1 MLKTTAISTAKK
13 TAGCAVTYR
22 AGNKEKFGTCP
33 KSCELNPSGRGCKLN
48 QIDFNY
54 LDALLDAKPKR
65 GESFTYSHFHP
76 IFWAHMLSPKKTV
89 INYSAANPE
98 TALLARQVSDA
109 PVVTVVPQNYFE
121 NGKNKTLDGVRF
133 IRCPAE
139 YNSAVTC
146 NNCGGDKAPL
156 CARLDRNFIVTFTAH
171 GAAKR
176 KAGTSERGG
185 CYADGGNVNI
195 HWQNTAKQ
203 KQQETDGDRLRAFVK
218 TLPANTIIRHHVAGD
233 IGLDTIGEMPQY
245 EALIT
250 YR

>member
-48 QIDFNY
+48 QIDFEY

-203 KQQETDGDRLRAFVK
+203 KQQESDGDRLRAFVK
-218 TLPANTIIRHHVAGD
+218 TLPAGTIIRHNVAGD
-233 IGLDTIGEMPQY
+233 IGQE
-245 EALIT
+245 
-250 YR
+250 